1 MRKIKSKEYCHNCGE
16 ESDWLFEDRPG
27 NQIIECPLCKHKHYR
42 VVTGELVRPE
52 IKYNGEAVTDVEA
65 FLKEHPELKEEF
77 QELEKEAE
85 MRLEVSG
92 RRWGQ
97 DPAQSQG
104 GIQYSWA
111 NTGTTWLGSTSDC
124 QDSSYVYS
132 ADNGQT
138 LYNDSYCTYSGSITI
153 NGS

>member
-27 NQIIECPLCKHKHYR
+27 NQIIQCPLCGHKHYR
-42 VVTGELVRPE
+42 VVTGELVRPK
-52 IKYNGEAVTDVEA
+52 IKYNGKVVTDVKV
-65 FLKEHPELKEEF
+65 FLKKHPELKEEF

-85 MRLEVSG
+85 ERLEISG

-111 NTGTTWLGSTSDC
+111 NTGATWLSTTSSS
-124 QDSSYVYS
+124 QDNSYVY
-132 ADNGQT
+132 AATNGQT
-138 LYNDSYCTYSGSITI
+138 YYDTSYRISATNIA
-153 NGS
+153 